1 MKLCVCVC
9 FFFATNLYTH
19 LEARCTANSSQVG
32 DLLGLLNHTGGTVP
46 KRLPSEQ
53 IKAWLNLNF
62 PAIKLMLKYV
72 VYVNAFEFRHT
83 RCVSRFVSHSGI
95 LACPA
100 APPGL
105 RDSFMSP
112 LYRSVPFRSLPPSAV
127 SADGLHRTRE
137 VRRLPPRAS
146 FVNVEAS
153 TSICVCVFCANF
165 KSGNTSRHFS
175 IVVSWDWR
183 NYWAKKWF
191 ITAVVG
197 VVQSSDFLR
206 RL

>member
-1 MKLCVCVC
+1 M
-9 FFFATNLYTH
+9 
-19 LEARCTANSSQVG
+19 
-32 DLLGLLNHTGGTVP
+32 
-46 KRLPSEQ
+46 
-53 IKAWLNLNF
+53 NF

-153 TSICVCVFCANF
+153 TSICVCVCVCFVPILNRVTLADTFQLSLAGIEETTEQRN
-165 KSGNTSRHFS
+165 GLSRP
-175 IVVSWDWR
+175 
-183 NYWAKKWF
+183 
-191 ITAVVG
+191 
-197 VVQSSDFLR
+197 L
-206 RL
+206 